1 MAAKKKTKKTGV
13 KTKAK
18 PKAKAKATKSATQA
32 RVQAPAKKAPK
43 TPANAQSKAASAR
56 KVKAKAA
63 AAPRVNAVVHWEIQS
78 QQAETLQR
86 FYSEVFGWKINA
98 DNPMKYG
105 MVASKGATG
114 IDGGIGV
121 SEHPSRVV
129 VYVSVKD
136 IPATLE
142 SIEARGG
149 RTIMPR
155 TDLGMVIMALYLDP
169 EGNTM
174 GLVEDA

>member
-13 KTKAK
+13 K
-18 PKAKAKATKSATQA
+18 PKAKAKATKSATKA
-32 RVQAPAKKAPK
+32 RAKAHVKKPAKKLAKP
-43 TPANAQSKAASAR
+43 PVKAASAR
-56 KVKAKAA
+56 KVKAA

-78 QQAETLQR
+78 QQAETLHR
-86 FYSEVFGWKINA
+86 FYGEVFGWKINA

-136 IPATLE
+136 IPTTLE

>member
-1 MAAKKKTKKTGV
+1 MAAKKKTKKAGLKSV
-13 KTKAK
+13 
-18 PKAKAKATKSATQA
+18 KAKAKAKAQKSASKA
-32 RVQAPAKKAPK
+32 RAKGPAKK
-43 TPANAQSKAASAR
+43 PANKPTKARAKAASAGR
-56 KVKAKAA
+56 VKAKAKA
-63 AAPRVNAVVHWEIQS
+63 VPRVNAVVHWEIQS

-98 DNPMKYG
+98 DNPIRYG

-129 VYVSVKD
+129 VYTSVQN

-155 TDLGMVIMALYLDP
+155 TDIGMVIIALYLDP

-174 GLVEDA
+174 GLIEDA